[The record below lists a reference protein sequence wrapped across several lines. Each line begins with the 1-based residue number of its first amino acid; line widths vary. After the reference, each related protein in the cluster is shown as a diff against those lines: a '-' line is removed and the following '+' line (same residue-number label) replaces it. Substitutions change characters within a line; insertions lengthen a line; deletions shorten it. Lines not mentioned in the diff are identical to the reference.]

1 MQSGRLPL
9 DGGLG
14 PVGDQQQVLAVL
26 VDLGSLVLVAAV
38 LQGQRVDGEL
48 LAHLVDLFV
57 AAAGHVHP
65 DQRARLGPEL

>member
-1 MQSGRLPL
+1 MGLDALGHRRGIDGGDLVEADQEVLPGDQVQFMQSGRLPL

-38 LQGQRVDGEL
+38 LQG
-48 LAHLVDLFV
+48 
-57 AAAGHVHP
+57 
-65 DQRARLGPEL
+65 